1 MRFFL
6 IKEFESFQ
14 NDLFKSPCEEMGL
27 SECMSY
33 PRETSLAT
41 SYVHDDERQ
50 SNVDQ
55 ISSLFSNYYLS
66 SPTSNIDP
74 TTSSHFTT
82 DSSNPYF
89 NLQPYHYSSS
99 QLIRVCEN
107 MVMSDAE
114 PSMLSP
120 PPVPPSSYYSTSYV
134 DVIDQGFVFD
144 QQQQQQ
150 HMKQQLNCNNT
161 PRRRNF
167 GVGSSLNESSASESH
182 SAAAVGDYDQTKMFN
197 FDFENESKSSRQ
209 M

>member
-1 MRFFL
+1 
-6 IKEFESFQ
+6 
-14 NDLFKSPCEEMGL
+14 
-27 SECMSY
+27 MSY
-33 PRETSLAT
+33 PRETPLAT
-41 SYVHDDERQ
+41 SYVHGDERQ
-50 SNVDQ
+50 TNVDQ

-74 TTSSHFTT
+74 TTAFHFTT

-89 NLQPYHYSSS
+89 NLQPYHYPSS

-114 PSMLSP
+114 PSMFSSSSSLSP

-144 QQQQQQ
+144 HQQQQQQ
-150 HMKQQLNCNNT
+150 HMKQLNCNNT

-182 SAAAVGDYDQTKMFN
+182 SAAFLGDYDQTKMFN
-197 FDFENESKSSRQ
+197 FDFENESKSIVRNVQ
-209 M
+209 ALVLWV